1 MSLGIFV
8 EPCELVPKV
17 FSGNDWC
24 NLFLMARWRGN
35 FVFDEVFCA
44 VFRSFR
50 KRLAADKCTESLW
63 RKRTF
68 SHDINDRSM
77 KLFLYTFLELS
88 FLLTYLTT
96 ASVAAE
102 AHTPVKKNLVKTN
115 DMLSNK
121 KKTVPRS
128 GYTLS
133 RDKFFFLFWF
143 SPSSDK
149 HRRIGWICEVSQ
161 LKSWSVSL
169 PFSAPT
175 CYQTQC

>member
-1 MSLGIFV
+1 MLETLEVGCMSLGIFV

-96 ASVAAE
+96 LQHQPSILRKFASASVAAE

-121 KKTVPRS
+121 KK
-128 GYTLS
+128 LS
-133 RDKFFFLFWF
+133 QGLVT
-143 SPSSDK
+143 
-149 HRRIGWICEVSQ
+149 H
-161 LKSWSVSL
+161 
-169 PFSAPT
+169 
-175 CYQTQC
+175 